1 MGIFK
6 KLFGGSDPKDKDIIE
21 VNEANFEE
29 EVRCSEIPVIVDF
42 WSSTCSP
49 CKVMSGLLRE
59 VAPQYKDKIK
69 FAKLNIDWD
78 PEVAR
83 LYQIRSV
90 PTIIAFKNGRPQDIH
105 VGALPLNKLKEWISS
120 KIQE

>member
-6 KLFGGSDPKDKDIIE
+6 KLFGDSDSKPKDIIE
-21 VNEANFEE
+21 VTEETFEE

-59 VAPQYKDKIK
+59 VAPQYRGKLK
-69 FAKLNIDWD
+69 FAKLNIDRD
-78 PEVAR
+78 SEVAR

-90 PTIIAFKNGRPQDIH
+90 PTIVAFKNGRPQDVH
-105 VGALPLNKLKEWISS
+105 VGVLPLNQLNEWIDS
-120 KIQE
+120 KV